1 MELILKGRDYPAKGM
16 KLIHDTL
23 MADTIK
29 IINPIMLLNEKSC
42 PLADFVLRMVTF
54 FRAISP
60 LKVPC
65 MRNSRL
71 LTPFPAFRPP
81 RPELLSFS
89 WVSIVDVHTKR
100 GGRQRNTPNLRIN
113 GINSIS
119 RTGREWSSNP
129 KLLWKWYIKAPFL
142 KSFLLKGNRYTLT
155 RNGASRARITGLPG
169 LHCKFDVWDVIVKPF
184 N

>member
-71 LTPFPAFRPP
+71 LTPFPSAPSGAA
-81 RPELLSFS
+81 ELLVGFHSGRPHQKGRKAKKHPKFA
-89 WVSIVDVHTKR
+89 DKR
-100 GGRQRNTPNLRIN
+100 DKQYFTDWEGMVKQSQT
-113 GINSIS
+113 SV
-119 RTGREWSSNP
+119 E
-129 KLLWKWYIKAPFL
+129 
-142 KSFLLKGNRYTLT
+142 
-155 RNGASRARITGLPG
+155 
-169 LHCKFDVWDVIVKPF
+169 VIY
-184 N
+184 